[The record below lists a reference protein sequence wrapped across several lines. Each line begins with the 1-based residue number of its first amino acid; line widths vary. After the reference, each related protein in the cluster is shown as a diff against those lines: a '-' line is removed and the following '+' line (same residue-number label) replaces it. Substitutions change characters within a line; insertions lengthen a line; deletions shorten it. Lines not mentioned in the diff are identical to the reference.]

1 MTEGKKRSG
10 WVAFLLVLLPLW
22 LIGSG
27 GGALWYYFHKEKKQ
41 ALVEQERF
49 AQAVSTPLLTDD
61 LRKLIE
67 VIGERNN
74 SSESAAAN
82 LSRTAVMIEGLLG
95 PSNTGYAV
103 TLNRGPSD
111 WPILQVN
118 VAGKDPKAPALW
130 IVSTYDSR
138 AGSRGVEGNAT
149 GLAATLAAAQAMAG
163 DKPSVAVHFIF
174 LPHAND
180 SESPVVETAGKFSE
194 LVKAAG
200 GAKAIIV
207 VEAMGA
213 GEMLWLSSRE
223 SSAAPLNL
231 AGGLGAVHGAED
243 VCLGDDTDLAS
254 MLFEMNLPAVRVS
267 TRAHLAADEPD
278 EKPPFAPTV
287 AASTGRLIELIRRCV
302 APPKNR
308 D

>member
-1 MTEGKKRSG
+1 MNEAKKRSG
-10 WVAFLLVLLPLW
+10 WVTFLLVLLPLW

-49 AQAVSTPLLTDD
+49 AQAVSTPPLADD
-61 LRKLIE
+61 LRKLVE
-67 VIGERNN
+67 VIGERNG

-103 TLNRGPSD
+103 KLNRGPAD
-111 WPILQVN
+111 WPILQVSI
-118 VAGKDPKAPALW
+118 AGNDTKAPALW
-130 IVSTYDSR
+130 IVTSYDSR
-138 AGSRGVEGNAT
+138 AGSLGVEANAT

-163 DKPSVAVHFIF
+163 DKPSVAIHFVF
-174 LPHAND
+174 LPHVND
-180 SESPVVETAGKFSE
+180 PESPLLGTAAKFSE

-200 GAKAIIV
+200 GAQAV
-207 VEAMGA
+207 LTVEAMGA
-213 GEMLWLSSRE
+213 GEVLWLSSRE
-223 SSAAPLNL
+223 GSAAPLNL
-231 AGGLGAVHGAED
+231 TAGLGAVHGAED

-254 MLFEMNLPAVRVS
+254 TLFEMNLPAVRVS

-287 AASTGRLIELIRRCV
+287 AASTGRLIELIRRCA
-302 APPKNR
+302 APVKK
-308 D
+308 

>member
-1 MTEGKKRSG
+1 MIEGKKRSG
-10 WVAFLLVLLPLW
+10 WVPFMLVLLPLW

-41 ALVEQERF
+41 ALMEQERF
-49 AQAVSTPLLTDD
+49 SQAVSIPLLTDD
-61 LRKLIE
+61 LRKLLE
-67 VIGERNN
+67 VIGERNG
-74 SSESAAAN
+74 SSEIAAAN

-103 TLNRGPSD
+103 KSNRGPAN
-111 WPILQVN
+111 WPILQVSI
-118 VAGKDPKAPALW
+118 AGKDTKAPALW
-130 IVSTYDSR
+130 IVSSYDSR
-138 AGSRGVEGNAT
+138 AGSRGVEANAT

-180 SESPVVETAGKFSE
+180 PDSPVVETAGKFSE
-194 LVKAAG
+194 LVKSAG
-200 GAKAIIV
+200 GAKAILV

-223 SSAAPLNL
+223 SSAVPLNL
-231 AGGLGAVHGAED
+231 AAGLGAVHGAED
-243 VCLGDDTDLAS
+243 ICLGDDTDLAS
-254 MLFEMNLPAVRVS
+254 TLFEMNLPAVRIA

-278 EKPPFAPTV
+278 EKAPFAPTV
-287 AASTGRLIELIRRCV
+287 AASAGRLIELIRRCV
-302 APPKNR
+302 APAKK
-308 D
+308 